1 MVVQEMISHKGGK
14 KEKGPEID
22 AAKERESPGIRHFC
36 HQGMN
41 ADRAEPP
48 CKSLTNYIIF

>member
-1 MVVQEMISHKGGK
+1 MISHKGGK